1 MTISPRPPLRTHEQV
16 LQALADEIN
25 ISDAAFEK
33 AKRRYLSIGEHLD
46 REGSSLSG
54 FSPVIH
60 PQGSL
65 LLGTCIKPVGD
76 EDHYDV
82 DLVCLLE
89 AMKTQHT
96 QKDLKER
103 VGHELKLYVQMHAMK
118 HRPHRGRRCWKI
130 EYAEG
135 DKFHLDV
142 LPAIPDES
150 GYRGLMLRQGRSSV
164 IGGKDIADLAVAITD
179 EEHPG
184 FDRLSA
190 DWNVSNPKGYAAW
203 FQAWQAEE
211 SLRRRDE
218 AVRRG
223 IVASIDE
230 LPEHRVRTPLQ
241 CAIQLL
247 KRHRDAMFDGD
258 PLKPISVIIT
268 TLAAQAY
275 RGERTITEALETIL
289 RNMPDGMESSQGAW
303 VIRNPVNPAENFA
316 DRWADDP
323 QLEANFFEWLETARR
338 DFGRY
343 LRASPYNRLPEGLR
357 LRLTPTTAAKV
368 EERLASVLAAPAVA
382 ASAVAAEAGEVGSRE
397 APTKPWRG

>member
-1 MTISPRPPLRTHEQV
+1 M
-16 LQALADEIN
+16 N
-25 ISDAAFEK
+25 
-33 AKRRYLSIGEHLD
+33 
-46 REGSSLSG
+46 
-54 FSPVIH
+54 
-60 PQGSL
+60 
-65 LLGTCIKPVGD
+65 
-76 EDHYDV
+76 
-82 DLVCLLE
+82 
-89 AMKTQHT
+89 
-96 QKDLKER
+96 
-103 VGHELKLYVQMHAMK
+103 

-184 FDRLSA
+184 FDRLSV
-190 DWNVSNPKGYAAW
+190 DWNVSNPRGYAAW
-203 FQAWQAEE
+203 FLARQAEE

-223 IVASIDE
+223 VVASIDE

-247 KRHRDAMFDGD
+247 KRHRDVMFDGD

-268 TLAAQAY
+268 TLAARAY
-275 RGERTITEALETIL
+275 GGERTITEALETIL
-289 RNMPDGMESSQGAW
+289 RGMPDGMEGCEGAW
-303 VIRNPVNPAENFA
+303 VIRNPINPAENFA

-323 QLEANFFEWLETARR
+323 QLEANFFRWLETARK

-343 LRASPYNRLPEGLR
+343 LKASPYNRLPEGLC

-368 EERLASVLAAPAVA
+368 EARLGPVVAAAAVA
-382 ASAVAAEAGEVGSRE
+382 ASAVAAEASDIGSRD
-397 APTKPWRG
+397 APTKPWRR